1 MTQTSHLKAAQLTA
15 LDQNPPPYGDLG
27 SAGAGAPFRDACVTG
42 FLNTVS
48 GDLTG
53 STYQLVRVPSFAIIK
68 RVQIAWAAMGA
79 GDLDLSVYYSSSLV
93 DGTAAANQ
101 GLVVPTTGAVFFMD
115 GQDLTSASGWT
126 DKTFANQGNSGSYT
140 PAMLHKR
147 LWDAL
152 GLASDPGGF
161 FDIVGVI
168 GATTVT
174 TGAVLAAI
182 VEYAE

>member
-1 MTQTSHLKAAQLTA
+1 MRVQR
-15 LDQNPPPYGDLG
+15 LG
-27 SAGAGAPFRDACVTG
+27 SAGSGAPSRDVVVTG
-42 FLNTVS
+42 FVTTVS
-48 GDLTG
+48 SDLTG

-79 GDLDLSVYYSSSLV
+79 GDLDLSVYYSSSKV

-101 GLVVPTTGAVFFMD
+101 GLVVPTTGATFFASQINCASAVSQTD
-115 GQDLTSASGWT
+115 ETFQNQATSG
-126 DKTFANQGNSGSYT
+126 ANNPS
-140 PAMLHKR
+140 LINKR

-161 FDIVGVI
+161 FDIVAVVD
-168 GATTVT
+168 TTAIT
-174 TGAVLAAI
+174 TGGGKISLN

>member
-1 MTQTSHLKAAQLTA
+1 MTQTSHIKAAQLTS
-15 LDQNPPPYGDLG
+15 LDLNPPPYGDLG
-27 SAGAGAPFRDACVTG
+27 SAGAGAPFRDAAVTG
-42 FLNTVS
+42 FVNTVT
-48 GDLTG
+48 GDLSG

-79 GDLDLSVYYSSSLV
+79 GDLDLSVYYSSSLG
-93 DGTAAANQ
+93 DGTIPANQ
-101 GLVVPTTGAVFFMD
+101 GLIVPTTGSVFFMD

-126 DKTFANQGNSGSYT
+126 DKTFANQANSGSYT
-140 PAMLHKR
+140 PLLMNKR

-174 TGAVLAAI
+174 TGAALGMI